1 MSGQQHSLKQVQHNT
16 VNRSIPTKT
25 KRKTGTHTNTRCNT
39 QKTYTS
45 THKQNQRMKCMG
57 QLKRIQLP
65 PRRAQFSFYVC
76 VPVCLYLSQIVFMSC
91 TKWTHLPF
99 PPGYQK
105 DTMTFCMYLC
115 IGSDSHSSMQLL
127 LCSFAP
133 SSLSSHAVL
142 LLYLYCHRDQPVWW
156 TKGSKQYTM
165 YRPLWCLV
173 GRSNSW
179 G

>member
-1 MSGQQHSLKQVQHNT
+1 MSGQQHSLKKVQHNT
-16 VNRSIPTKT
+16 VNSNIPTKT

-115 IGSDSHSSMQLL
+115 IVSDSHSSMQLL

-133 SSLSSHAVL
+133 L
-142 LLYLYCHRDQPVWW
+142 LL
-156 TKGSKQYTM
+156 
-165 YRPLWCLV
+165 PLSLPMQSSCSTCIATETNLFGGPRIANNTLCTDHSGV
-173 GRSNSW
+173 
-179 G
+179 